1 MLPMTRSGSGCADV
15 LAAITVVV
23 CAACATHG
31 QESSDSDDKELTFHA
46 PPAALAEGAVTSDW
60 PAFLGPT
67 HDGKSVETGLLSKWP
82 AGGPKLVWERKTG
95 SGGFASPAVKGDRLV
110 HFYRDGDQEH
120 VICVD
125 AETGRRI
132 WSFEYATAYKDRYGF
147 NGGPRSSP
155 VIDGEHVYT
164 HGAGGKL
171 HCLNLR
177 SGEIVWKRDTSAE
190 YEVPQNFFGVSST
203 PLVEGDLLIVNVGA
217 PQGPCVVAFNKLS
230 GEPVWQAGDEWT
242 ASCGSPIPAVVHGRR
257 RVFVFAGGDS
267 RPPSGGLLSIDPA
280 NGAIDVRFPFR
291 STKYESVSA
300 SSPVVIENSVFIS
313 TSYGTGGVLLDLS
326 VGGGH
331 KVAWNT
337 NDLNTHFDT
346 PTHVDGYLYGFDG
359 SNQRDTALVCLDMK
373 TGKSVWREQL
383 VWRETF
389 DVNGKPRTLTFT
401 PGRGSLLWADGR
413 FLCLGESGHLLQLEL
428 TPKGVRVLQRVW
440 LFNAPETWVPPVLS
454 RGLLYVTQNAAGRLK
469 KSSPRLLCYDLRGA
483 R

>member
-155 VIDGEHVYT
+155 VIDADRVYT
-164 HGAGGKL
+164 HGAEGKL
-171 HCLNLR
+171 YCLDLT
-177 SGEIVWKRDTSAE
+177 SGKVVWKRDTSAE
-190 YEVPQNFFGVSST
+190 YDVPQNFFGVGST
-203 PLVEGDLLIVNVGA
+203 PLIEGNLLIVNVGA
-217 PQGPCVVAFNKLS
+217 PGGPCVVAFDKLS
-230 GEPVWQAGDEWT
+230 GKPVWTAGDKWT
-242 ASCGSPIPAVVHGRR
+242 AGYGSPIPAVVNGKR
-257 RVFVFAGGDS
+257 RVFVLSGGDS
-267 RPPSGGLLSIDPA
+267 NPPTGGLLSIDPA
-280 NGAIDVRFPFR
+280 SGAIDFRFPFR
-291 STKYESVSA
+291 SSKQISVNA
-300 SSPVVIENSVFIS
+300 SSPVIVDNSVFIS
-313 TSYGTGGVLLDLS
+313 SSYDTGGLLLTLLPN
-326 VGGGH
+326 GGPQT
-331 KVAWNT
+331 AWTT
-337 NDLNTHFDT
+337 NDLAAHFDT
-346 PTHVDGYLYGFDG
+346 PTHVNGYLYGFTG
-359 SNQRDTALVCLDMK
+359 MGQRDTSLVCLDLK
-373 TGKSVWREQL
+373 TGKAAWTRQL
-383 VWRETF
+383 EWRETLQ
-389 DVNGKPRTLTFT
+389 VRGKERSLSFT
-401 PGRGSLLWADGR
+401 PGRGSLLYVDGS
-413 FLCLGESGHLLQLEL
+413 FLCLGESGHLLQLDL
-428 TPKGVRVLQRVW
+428 SPKGPRVLQRAW
-440 LFNAPETWVPPVLS
+440 LFNAPETWTPPVLS
-454 RGLLYVTQNAAGRLK
+454 RGLLYITQNARGRLGK
-469 KSSPRLLCYDLRGA
+469 TPPRVLCDDLGGA
-483 R
+483 